1 MGMRVKQ
8 IPRGNDRKKSKGK
21 SESKCKGKGKRERAT
36 LGASPVWFGE
46 AWELAGAG
54 LAGGEGIA
62 FGELDLV
69 PVGVGEGDG
78 AGGVQFGYLFGG

>member
-21 SESKCKGKGKRERAT
+21 SESKCKGKRERAT
-36 LGASPVWFGE
+36 PGASPVWFGE

-62 FGELDLV
+62 FGELDLM
-69 PVGVGEGDG
+69 PVRVGEGEG
-78 AGGVQFGYLFGG
+78 AGFV